1 MSSAAVSIKL
11 RCRTLAAYTHISISS
26 ACLTSRISIKT
37 WSQPHSGRIA
47 QSWDDV
53 LVLVRQNEATGE
65 FGLVLDHRLVK
76 GNTKLIENDGWEI
89 SGLVMRYNRPAPMN
103 SGFAPSISAS
113 TRYDRRL
120 LEGRLSGVLG
130 VQYESCGSPGFHT
143 RTDYLSDQVL
153 NRDHPLRPI

>member
-11 RCRTLAAYTHISISS
+11 RCRTSAAYTHISMSS

-89 SGLVMRYNRPAPMN
+89 SGLVMRHHRPSLMN
-103 SGFAPSISAS
+103 SVSHRRSA
-113 TRYDRRL
+113 RL
-120 LEGRLSGVLG
+120 LGTIEDYWRGDF
-130 VQYESCGSPGFHT
+130 PGFLGCNTSHAGHRVFT
-143 RTDYLSDQVL
+143 LVQTTF
-153 NRDHPLRPI
+153 PIRF